1 MPSYLLQA
9 SYTSEALAAL
19 VKNPQ
24 NRTEVVRKSVEKLGG
39 KLTGAWLSFGDH
51 DVVLIIDMPDN
62 VSAAAMAL
70 AAAAGGSLKSTRTTP
85 LLGMDEGMA
94 AAKKAA
100 TSGYTPV
107 KKK

>member
-24 NRTEVVRKSVEKLGG
+24 NRTEIIRKTVKNLGG
-39 KLTGAWLSFGDH
+39 KLIGSWLSFGDQ
-51 DVVLIIDMPDN
+51 DVVLIVDFPDN

-70 AAAAGGSLKSTRTTP
+70 AAAAGGSLKSTKTTP
-85 LLGMDEGMA
+85 LFTIEEGLA
-94 AAKKAA
+94 ASKKAA
-100 TSGYTPV
+100 ASGYVPV
-107 KKK
+107 QK

>member
-24 NRTEVVRKSVEKLGG
+24 NRTEIIRKTVKNLGG
-39 KLTGAWLSFGDH
+39 KLIGSWLSFGDQ
-51 DVVLIIDMPDN
+51 DIVLIVDFPDN

-70 AAAAGGSLKSTRTTP
+70 AAAAGGSLKSTKTTP
-85 LLGMDEGMA
+85 LFTIEEGLA
-94 AAKKAA
+94 ASKKAA
-100 TSGYTPV
+100 ASGYTPV
-107 KKK
+107 QK